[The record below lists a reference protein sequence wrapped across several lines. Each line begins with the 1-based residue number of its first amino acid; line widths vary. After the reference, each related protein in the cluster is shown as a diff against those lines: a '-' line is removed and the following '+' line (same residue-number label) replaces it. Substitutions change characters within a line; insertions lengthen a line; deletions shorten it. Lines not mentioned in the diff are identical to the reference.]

1 MVSKNNEKRLRAFKF
16 FRLGKIVKFHERAG
30 VMGAGVAGWRRAF
43 IAILAYTFRPI
54 LSRDK
59 VSLAR
64 RRLFQFW
71 RNDPAEANTIQR
83 SESMQNAH
91 DCRLPPLR
99 LGAKMEV
106 VSPLPAS
113 AFHEKPEGRKVAML
127 PMRTRIEELNL
138 PDRKAAPCGC
148 CSASEGMQVRTPGEA
163 GRELGGRVQD
173 SRVQDSAC

>member
-1 MVSKNNEKRLRAFKF
+1 MLR
-16 FRLGKIVKFHERAG
+16 G
-30 VMGAGVAGWRRAF
+30 AF
-43 IAILAYTFRPI
+43 IAILAYTFRPN

-59 VSLAR
+59 VSQSVAGKV
-64 RRLFQFW
+64 RLFDSW
-71 RNDPAEANTIQR
+71 PNVPREANTIQR